1 MNLTEIITAIPVN
14 GYVIVACLIVGYL
27 MKKFIPADN
36 KFIPTVLTVPG
47 AVVACIMEGIS
58 TEIIIGGALSGL
70 LSTGLHQ
77 LFKQYIEKTDFEY
90 EEKGAQYVEDGKF
103 QDNVKVEAGGED
115 DE

>member
-36 KFIPTVLTVPG
+36 KFIPTVLTVLG

-77 LFKQYIEKTDFEY
+77 LFKQYIEGTK
-90 EEKGAQYVEDGKF
+90 EKELDEVLSDELI
-103 QDNVKVEAGGED
+103 ED
-115 DE
+115 DEMEEGEK